1 MGNLFSRRPQQY
13 HRIEESIQEYEIILN
28 AYDNRLVMCER
39 ESINDRLKMYELEKQ
54 VKKLTDTIENYD
66 NKILGLTNNMETQ
79 IKGVT
84 YNVEQLKQSFN
95 IETIEKNLISTLNK
109 KFDEKEKWQF
119 ELMNKY
125 IEITYDFDKFKEKFE
140 KESHKLSKEGKIVD
154 NDITSHY
161 TALCY
166 ICYKINSNILENYF
180 K

>member
-13 HRIEESIQEYEIILN
+13 HKMEESIIELDTILH
-28 AYDNRLVMCER
+28 AYDNRLTVCER
-39 ESINDRLKMYELEKQ
+39 ESIKDKKNIYELEKQ
-54 VKKLTDTIENYD
+54 VKILTNTIKNYD
-66 NKILGLTNNMETQ
+66 NKILESTNNMETQ
-79 IKGVT
+79 INGT
-84 YNVEQLKQSFN
+84 SYNVKKLEQAFN
-95 IETIEKNLISTLNK
+95 IEMIEKNIIGILNK

-125 IEITYDFDKFKEKFE
+125 IEITYDFDKFKEEFE
-140 KESHKLSKEGKIVD
+140 KESQILAKDGKIVD